1 MNLDTLLLGIADGIS
16 YAGLLFLVSLG
27 LTLIFGVLGVLNIAH
42 GSLYAFGGYA
52 AASITRFA
60 IGHDQSSAPFLFA
73 SLILAAIGIGILMGL
88 ILEVGLLRYFQNK
101 DPVIKLLITF
111 ATFLIFE
118 DLQKL
123 IWGTS
128 PYSAGEI
135 VTQLGTVEIFNV
147 VYTVYQI
154 FVIPSIA
161 LVSYFGLNFFLKKT
175 SLGKQT
181 VAITHNREV
190 ATALGVNVNK
200 IGTFVFVLGA
210 IFGALGGALAVPVS
224 SLSPGIGAETIVV
237 SFTVVA
243 TAGLGQ
249 ITGTLITA
257 LLIGMARSIAVYVA
271 PEFEVAIPYII
282 MLIVLLVR
290 PHGLFTVAQSRR
302 I

>member
-52 AASITRFA
+52 AASITSFA
-60 IGHDQSSAPFLFA
+60 IRHDLASAPILFS
-73 SLILAAIGIGILMGL
+73 SLILAALAIGVLMGL
-88 ILEVGLLRYFQNK
+88 ILEVGLLRYFQNE

-147 VYTVYQI
+147 IYTAYQI

-181 VAITHNREV
+181 VAITHNREI

-200 IGTFVFVLGA
+200 IGTFVFVIGA

-282 MLIVLLVR
+282 MLVVLLVR
-290 PHGLFTVAQSRR
+290 PHGLFTVAKSRR

>member
-52 AASITRFA
+52 GASITRFA
-60 IGHDQSSAPFLFA
+60 IGHDMASAPILFA

-200 IGTFVFVLGA
+200 IGTFVFVIGA